1 MYQHHPQHLQLA
13 ERRCHAND
21 RYYVEM
27 SGLEQEI
34 KAQSVPK
41 LRGHKRE
48 IWEELSFPRSSVTL
62 RNVLPKIPYASIR
75 RCLSEMKRDG
85 YITKD
90 TRNEK
95 RNITKE
101 STRKWVRVV

>member
-1 MYQHHPQHLQLA
+1 MS
-13 ERRCHAND
+13 ND
-21 RYYVEM
+21 RYFVEM
-27 SGLEQEI
+27 SGLEQEL

-41 LRGHKRE
+41 LSGHKRE
-48 IWEELSFPRSSVTL
+48 IWELLEKPKSSATL
-62 RNVLPKIPYASIR
+62 RNKLKKIPYDSIR

-95 RNITKE
+95 RLITKP
-101 STRKWVRVV
+101 SLRKWVRVV